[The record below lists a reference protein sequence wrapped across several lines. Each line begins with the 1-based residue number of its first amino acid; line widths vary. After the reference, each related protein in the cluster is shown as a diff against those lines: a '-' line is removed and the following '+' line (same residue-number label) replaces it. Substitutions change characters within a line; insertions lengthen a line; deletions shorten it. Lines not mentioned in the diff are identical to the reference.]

1 MSAKGDCQQ
10 MPITRRSFMT
20 GLPLVLGGCA
30 TSEIPVS
37 IKPVTYSPASDPHY
51 REVYGPIT
59 SEPWPI
65 AGVDLKKVNP
75 KFLRQE
81 VAYISAYAPGTV
93 VVDPVERFAY
103 LIQEGNRALRYGVGV
118 GKVEAFNFQGE
129 ATIAAK
135 KEWPGWKPT
144 PDMIAREPER
154 YGPLKDGL
162 SGGPKNPLGPRAL
175 YLFRDGRD
183 TFYRLHGTVEPW
195 TIGTKVSSGCIRLFN
210 QDIIDLYNRVPVGT
224 KAVVLPATK
233 EAETA

>member
-1 MSAKGDCQQ
+1 ML
-10 MPITRRSFMT
+10 ITRRSFMT
-20 GLPLVLGGCA
+20 GLPLALGGCA
-30 TSEIPVS
+30 TAEIPVPAR
-37 IKPVTYSPASDPHY
+37 PVAKGPAGDSVY
-51 REVYGPIT
+51 REMYGPVT

-65 AGVDLKKVNP
+65 AGVDLKRVNP

-81 VAYISAYAPGTV
+81 VDYVSSYAPGTV
-93 VVDPVERFAY
+93 VVDPNERFAY
-103 LIQEGNRALRYGVGV
+103 LIRENSRALRYGVGV

-162 SGGPKNPLGPRAL
+162 PGGPNNPLGPRAL

-210 QDIIDLYNRVPVGT
+210 QDIIDLYSRVPVGS
-224 KAVVLPATK
+224 KAVVLPVIPEHQSA
-233 EAETA
+233 